1 MTATDPLMEQARDW
15 AAAGLKVA
23 LVTVVDTWG
32 SSPCPP
38 GSRMVVNE
46 KAEFQGSVSGGCIE
60 TSVISE
66 SLEALAEDA
75 HELLEFGV
83 SDEVSFEAGLA
94 CGGTVHVLTEPLDRR
109 LLEALSGAPP
119 LVRLIDLE
127 SGAGAVLRGDSVSG
141 ALSAPDA
148 VVAEARAAL
157 ARGGARVVEEEG
169 RRYFLHPMLPAYRLV
184 VVGAVRIAQALG
196 PMAAEAGFDVTV
208 VDPRPAFATHARFPG
223 AKLIRQWPDRAFAD
237 LDPDSRT
244 AVVTLIHDAQPD
256 DMALGLAIRSK
267 AFYVGA
273 LGSRRTHAKRVAR
286 LKEQGYTE
294 NEIARIQ
301 APIGLDIGA
310 RTPAEIAVAIL
321 AQVIAAK
328 NRPGGGQ

>member
-1 MTATDPLMEQARDW
+1 MTATDLLMAQARDW

-46 KAEFQGSVSGGCIE
+46 KAEFAGSVSGGCIE

-66 SLEALAEDA
+66 CLEALKEDA
-75 HELLEFGV
+75 HALLEFGV

-94 CGGTVHVLTEPLDRR
+94 CGGTVHVLAEPLNQA

-119 LVRLIDLE
+119 LVRLVDLE
-127 SGAGAVLRGDSVSG
+127 SGAGAVLRGDVVSG
-141 ALSAPDA
+141 GLSAPGA

-157 ARGGARVVEEEG
+157 ADGGARVVEEEG
-169 RRYFLHPMLPAYRLV
+169 RRYFVHPVLPAWRLV
-184 VVGAVRIAQALG
+184 VVGAVRIAQALL

-208 VDPRPAFATHARFPG
+208 VDPRPAFATDARFPDV
-223 AKLIRQWPDRAFAD
+223 KLIRQWPDKALAD
-237 LDPDSRT
+237 LKPDAHT
-244 AVVTLIHDAQPD
+244 AIVTLIHDAQPD
-256 DMALGLAIRSK
+256 DMALGLAIRSE

-273 LGSRRTHAKRVAR
+273 LGSRRTHAKRAQR

-294 NEIARIQ
+294 DEFARIH

-321 AQVIAAK
+321 AQVLAAK
-328 NRPGGGQ
+328 NRR

>member
-46 KAEFQGSVSGGCIE
+46 KAEFAGSVSGGCIE

-66 SLEALAEDA
+66 CLEALKEDSHA
-75 HELLEFGV
+75 LLEFGV
-83 SDEVSFEAGLA
+83 SDDVSFEAGLA
-94 CGGTVHVLTEPLDRR
+94 CGGTVHVLAEPLDPA
-109 LLEALSGAPP
+109 LLEALSAAPP
-119 LVRLIDLE
+119 LVRLMDLE
-127 SGAGAVLRGDSVSG
+127 SGTGAVLRGDSVSG

-157 ARGGARVVEEEG
+157 ADGDARLVEEEG
-169 RRYFLHPMLPAYRLV
+169 RRYFVHPVLPAYRLI

-208 VDPRPAFATHARFPG
+208 VDPRPAFATDARFPG
-223 AKLIRQWPDRAFAD
+223 AELIRQWPDQAFAD
-237 LDPDSRT
+237 LDPDSHT

-256 DMALGLAIRSK
+256 DMALGLAIRSE

-273 LGSRRTHAKRVAR
+273 LGSRRTHAKRSQR

-294 NEIARIQ
+294 DEIARIH

-321 AQVIAAK
+321 AQVVAAK
-328 NRPGGGQ
+328 NRR